1 LRTTVLSLF
10 LTFTATAVYAQ
21 TESKSSVSAVV
32 GGGQTWDD
40 EGSLGRGWLAGG
52 AIDRALIGG
61 LRAELSV
68 ELLTHERSEGYL
80 QADGRTV
87 IAGASL
93 QQRFGRAR
101 ARPYVFGG
109 ATSGHHSGSRTFVD
123 VRSEDSSTDFGW
135 RAGAGVA
142 IGAGSK
148 YEISPELRMNGF
160 FTDSDSHPATLLSIA
175 VRLSIRL

>member
-1 LRTTVLSLF
+1 MRTTLLLLF
-10 LTFTATAVYAQ
+10 VTFTATAVHAQ
-21 TESKSSVSAVV
+21 TESKSSVSVVV

-40 EGSLGRGWLAGG
+40 EGSLGRGWLAGA
-52 AIDRALIGG
+52 AIDRALVGQ

-68 ELLTHERSEGYL
+68 EVLTHGRSEGYL
-80 QADGRTV
+80 QADGHTV

-93 QQRFGRAR
+93 LQRFGRAR
-101 ARPYVFGG
+101 ARPYIFGG
-109 ATSGHHSGSRTFVD
+109 ATGGHHSGSRTFVD
-123 VRSEDSSTDFGW
+123 VHSEESSTDFGW

-160 FTDSDSHPATLLSIA
+160 FTDSDSHPATLLSIG
-175 VRLSIRL
+175 VRLAIRL

>member
-1 LRTTVLSLF
+1 MRNALLLLF
-10 LTFTATAVYAQ
+10 LTFTATAVHAQ
-21 TESKSSVSAVV
+21 TGSKSSVSAVL

-40 EGSLGRGWLAGG
+40 EGSLGRRWLAG
-52 AIDRALIGG
+52 AAVDRPLIGG
-61 LRAELSV
+61 LRAQLSV
-68 ELLTHERSEGYL
+68 EVLTHNRSEGYL
-80 QADGRTV
+80 QAEGRTV

-93 QQRFGRAR
+93 LQHFGHAR

-142 IGAGSK
+142 IGTGSK
-148 YEISPELRMNGF
+148 YEISPELRVNGF
-160 FTDSDSHPATLLSIA
+160 FTDSDSHPATLLSIG
-175 VRLSIRL
+175 VRVAMRL